1 MKNSQLQEFLQSALR
16 NKWIKLGA
24 YELYVRKSRRL
35 INGHSQQ
42 TFDLATINR
51 PDNKLGTGGF
61 KKLLPEIIKA
71 VRESGCEIF
80 YIENILNARLYAY
93 LLSIGF
99 MECLD
104 TTPPCMYVNTI
115 VWGYEHER
123 EYGGIG
129 RRNRLK
135 ICR

>member
-1 MKNSQLQEFLQSALR
+1 MKNNQLQEFLHSTLR
-16 NKWIKLGA
+16 NKWIKIGA
-24 YELYVRKSRRL
+24 YDLYVRKSRRL
-35 INGHSQQ
+35 INNHFQQ

-61 KKLLPEIIKA
+61 KKLLPEIIKV
-71 VRESGCEIF
+71 VRENGYEIL
-80 YIENILNARLYAY
+80 YVENILNNRLHGY

-115 VWGYEHER
+115 EWGYEH
-123 EYGGIG
+123 
-129 RRNRLK
+129 
-135 ICR
+135 